1 MKRRHPMALDFSFT
15 EEQELFRQTVREFIG
30 EEIRPMLPR
39 GFVEGHEFPWPII
52 RKFQKQG
59 LMGVPIPREHGGA
72 GMGEVGYSI
81 MIEELAQLDA
91 SIATIVGAH
100 TGICVQ
106 PLYLFGTQE
115 QRAQFVKP
123 LAEGKALGA
132 FALTEPQAGSDAA
145 NLQTQ
150 AVKDGDEYVLTG
162 TKIFVTN
169 GDVADYLMVSAV
181 TDPALGAR
189 GGVTTFIVES
199 KREGFKVAN
208 VEDKMGIRLS
218 TTAEIHLDG
227 VRVPK
232 DNILGKVGEGFI
244 AALTALDGGRII
256 LGLGSLAGAHAILNR
271 TLQYAKARE
280 QFGEPLGKKQA
291 IQFSLAESAA
301 EIWAL
306 RMACYKAAQDCEHY
320 YDMVAEGKSV
330 PRPFRD
336 QVSRQ
341 SAMVK
346 ILGSEC
352 AGRTIDKCMQV
363 YGARGLIEGFDDL
376 EVAFRDHI
384 ISEIYE
390 GTNDV
395 QRLIIGRELYKLGE
409 LPV

>member
-1 MKRRHPMALDFSFT
+1 MPASMVLDFSFT
-15 EEQELFRQTVREFIG
+15 EEQELFRQTVREFIQ
-30 EEIRPMLPR
+30 EEIRPMVPR
-39 GFVEGHEFPWPII
+39 GFVEGHDFPWPIV
-52 RKFQKQG
+52 RKIQKQG
-59 LMGVPIPREHGGA
+59 LMGVPIPREFGGV

-81 MIEELAQLDA
+81 MIEELAHLDA
-91 SIATIVGAH
+91 SVATIVGAH

-106 PLYLFGTQE
+106 PLYLFGTQY
-115 QRAQFVKP
+115 QRETFVKP
-123 LAEGKALGA
+123 LAEGKAIGA

-145 NLQTQ
+145 NLQTL
-150 AVKDGDEYVLTG
+150 AVKEGNEYVLTG

-169 GDVADYLMVSAV
+169 GDVADYLMVTAV

-208 VEDKMGIRLS
+208 LEDKMGIRLS
-218 TTAEIHLDG
+218 TTAEIQLDG
-227 VRVPK
+227 VRVPEE
-232 DNILGKVGEGFI
+232 NVLGRVGEGFI

-256 LGLGSLAGAHAILNR
+256 LGLGGVAGAHAVLNR
-271 TLQYAKARE
+271 TLQYVKARE
-280 QFGEPLGKKQA
+280 QFGEPIGKKQA
-291 IQFSLAESAA
+291 IQFSLAEAA
-301 EIWAL
+301 SEVWAL

-320 YDMVAEGKSV
+320 YDMIANGKSV

-352 AGRTIDKCMQV
+352 AGRTIDKCMQI
-363 YGARGLIEGFDDL
+363 YGARGFMEGFDDL
-376 EVAFRDHI
+376 ETAFRDHI

-409 LPV
+409 LPL

>member
-1 MKRRHPMALDFSFT
+1 MALDFSFT
-15 EEQELFRQTVREFIG
+15 EEQELFRQTLREFID
-30 EEIRPMLPR
+30 EELRPMLPK
-39 GFVEGHEFPWPII
+39 GFVEGHEFPWDIV
-52 RKFQKQG
+52 RKMQKQG
-59 LMGVPIPREHGGA
+59 LFGVPIPREHGGV

-81 MIEELAQLDA
+81 MIEEVARWDA

-106 PLYLFGTQE
+106 PLYLFGTPD
-115 QRAQFVKP
+115 QREQFVRP
-123 LAEGKALGA
+123 LADGTSIGA
-132 FALTEPQAGSDAA
+132 FALTEAQAGSDAA
-145 NLQTQ
+145 NLATT
-150 AVKDGDEYVLTG
+150 AEKDGDDYILNG

-181 TDPALGAR
+181 TDKALGAR

-208 VEDKMGIRLS
+208 VEDKMGIRHS
-218 TTAEIHLDG
+218 TTAEIHLDN
-227 VRVPK
+227 VRLPK
-232 DNILGKVGEGFI
+232 DNILGRVGEGFI

-256 LGLGSLAGAHAILNR
+256 LGLGSVAGGQAILDR
-271 TLQYAKARE
+271 TIAYTKARE
-280 QFGEPLGKKQA
+280 QFGEPIGKKQG
-291 IQFSLAESAA
+291 IQFTLAECAA
-301 EIWAL
+301 ELWSA
-306 RMACYKAAQDCEHY
+306 RMACYKASQDCEHY
-320 YDMVAEGKSV
+320 YDLVAAGRSV

-346 ILGSEC
+346 ILGSEA
-352 AGRTIDKCMQV
+352 AGRTIDKCLQI
-363 YGARGLIEGFDDL
+363 YGARGFVDGFDDL

-395 QRLIIGRELYKLGE
+395 QRLIIGRELYGLGH
-409 LPV
+409 LPQ

>member
-1 MKRRHPMALDFSFT
+1 MALDFSFT
-15 EEQELFRQTVREFIG
+15 EEQDLFRQTVREFIE
-30 EEIRPMLPR
+30 EEIRPMMPR
-39 GFVEGHEFPWPII
+39 GFVEGHDFPWAIV
-52 RKFQKQG
+52 RKIQKQG
-59 LMGVPIPREHGGA
+59 LMGVPIPREFGGV
-72 GMGEVGYSI
+72 GMGEVGYCI
-81 MIEELAQLDA
+81 MIEEMAKLDA
-91 SIATIVGAH
+91 SISTIVGAH

-106 PLYLFGTQE
+106 PLYLFGTQH
-115 QRAQFVKP
+115 QRETFVKP
-123 LAEGKALGA
+123 LAQGKAIGA
-132 FALTEPQAGSDAA
+132 FALTEAQAGSDAA
-145 NLQTQ
+145 NLNTM
-150 AVKDGDEYVLTG
+150 AVKDGNEYVLSG

-227 VRVPK
+227 VRVPEE
-232 DNILGKVGEGFI
+232 NILGRVGEGFI
-244 AALTALDGGRII
+244 AALTALDGGRVI
-256 LGLGSLAGAHAILNR
+256 LGLGSVAGAHAILNR
-271 TLQYAKARE
+271 TLQYVRARE
-280 QFGEPLGKKQA
+280 QFGEPIGKKQA
-291 IQFSLAESAA
+291 IQFSLAECAS

-320 YDMVAEGKSV
+320 YEMIAAGKSV

-336 QVSRQ
+336 QVSRE

-352 AGRTIDKCMQV
+352 AGRTIDKCLQI
-363 YGARGLIEGFDDL
+363 YGARGFMEGFDDL
-376 EVAFRDHI
+376 EMSFRDHI

-395 QRLIIGRELYKLGE
+395 QRLIIGRELYKMGE
-409 LPV
+409 LPL

>member
-1 MKRRHPMALDFSFT
+1 MALDFSFT
-15 EEQELFRQTVREFIG
+15 EEQELFRQTVREFID
-30 EEIRPMLPR
+30 EEIRPMMPR
-39 GFVEGHEFPWPII
+39 GFVEGHEFPWPIV
-52 RKFQKQG
+52 RKIQKQG
-59 LMGVPIPREHGGA
+59 LMGVPIPREYGGV

-81 MIEELAQLDA
+81 MIEEMAKLDA
-91 SIATIVGAH
+91 SISTIVGAH

-106 PLYLFGTQE
+106 PLYLFGTE
-115 QRAQFVKP
+115 YQRETFVRP
-123 LAEGKALGA
+123 LAEGKAIGA

-145 NLQTQ
+145 NVQTQ
-150 AVKDGDEYVLTG
+150 AVKDGNEYVLTG
-162 TKIFVTN
+162 TKIYVTN
-169 GDVADYLMVSAV
+169 GDVADYLMVTAV

-189 GGVTTFIVES
+189 GGVTTFVVES

-227 VRVPK
+227 VRVPEE
-232 DNILGKVGEGFI
+232 NVLGRVGEGFI

-271 TLQYAKARE
+271 TLQYVKARE
-280 QFGEPLGKKQA
+280 QFGEPIGKKQA
-291 IQFSLAESAA
+291 IQFSLAESAS

-320 YDMVAEGKSV
+320 YEMVAQGKSV

-346 ILGSEC
+346 ILGSEA
-352 AGRTIDKCMQV
+352 AGRAIDKCMQI
-363 YGARGLIEGFDDL
+363 YGARGFMEGFDDL
-376 EVAFRDHI
+376 EVTFRDHI

>member
-1 MKRRHPMALDFSFT
+1 MALDFSFT
-15 EEQELFRQTVREFIG
+15 EEQELFRQTVREFLD
-30 EEIRPMLPR
+30 EEIRPMMPR
-39 GFVEGHEFPWPII
+39 GFVEGHEFPWPIV
-52 RKFQKQG
+52 RKLQKQG
-59 LMGVPIPREHGGA
+59 LMGVPIPRKYGGA
-72 GMGEVGYSI
+72 GMGEVGYSL
-81 MIEELAQLDA
+81 MIEELGHLDA
-91 SIATIVGAH
+91 GIATIVGAH
-100 TGICVQ
+100 TGICIQ
-106 PLYLFGTQE
+106 PLYLFGTEE
-115 QRAQFVKP
+115 QRMQFVKP
-123 LAEGKALGA
+123 LAEGKAIGA

-145 NLQTQ
+145 NIQTQ
-150 AVKDGDEYVLTG
+150 AVLDGDEYVLSG

-227 VRVPK
+227 VRIPK
-232 DNILGKVGEGFI
+232 ENILGKVGEGFI

-256 LGLGSLAGAHAILNR
+256 LGLGSLAGAHAVLNR
-271 TLQYAKARE
+271 TLQYVKARE

-291 IQFSLAESAA
+291 IQFTLAESAA

-320 YDMVAEGKSV
+320 YDMIAEGKSV

-346 ILGSEC
+346 VLGSEC

-363 YGARGLIEGFDDL
+363 YGARGFIEGFDDL

-395 QRLIIGRELYKLGE
+395 QRLIIGRELYQLGE
-409 LPV
+409 LPL

>member
-1 MKRRHPMALDFSFT
+1 MALDFSFT
-15 EEQELFRQTVREFIG
+15 EEQELFRQTVREFID
-30 EEIRPMLPR
+30 EELRPMMPR
-39 GFVEGHEFPWPII
+39 GFVEGHEFPWPIV
-52 RKFQKQG
+52 RKIQRQG
-59 LMGVPIPREHGGA
+59 LMGVPIPRQYGGV

-81 MIEELAQLDA
+81 MIEEMAQLDA

-106 PLYLFGTQE
+106 PLYLFGTE
-115 QRAQFVKP
+115 HQRETFVRP
-123 LAEGKALGA
+123 LAEGKAIGA

-145 NLQTQ
+145 NLATT
-150 AVKDGDEYVLTG
+150 AVQDGDDYVLSG

-189 GGVTTFIVES
+189 GGVTTFVVES

-218 TTAEIHLDG
+218 TTAEIHLDN

-232 DNILGKVGEGFI
+232 ENVLGRVGEGFI

-271 TLQYAKARE
+271 TLEYVRARE
-280 QFGEPLGKKQA
+280 QFGEPIGKSQA
-291 IQFSLAESAA
+291 IQFTLAESAA

-320 YDMVAEGKSV
+320 YEMVAAGKSV

-346 ILGSEC
+346 ILGSEA

-363 YGARGLIEGFDDL
+363 YGARGFMEGFDDL

-409 LPV
+409 LPL